1 MFLATFTLGENDSP
15 DEKILVSE
23 GSVELPPVGIGAQPA
38 KAAVAS
44 DTGKARASNQVERSR
59 DLFMLSPSSLKDP
72 ACRNI
77 IQRPQ
82 DFVLF

>member
-1 MFLATFTLGENDSP
+1 
-15 DEKILVSE
+15 
-23 GSVELPPVGIGAQPA
+23 
-38 KAAVAS
+38 
-44 DTGKARASNQVERSR
+44 
-59 DLFMLSPSSLKDP
+59 MLSPSSLKDP